1 MVAQDAHDPHGHDSH
16 AIHAHAAPSGFIR
29 KYVFSLDHKV
39 IGLQYYFLAL
49 SAVFV
54 GMFLSLLMRI
64 HMIWPTADLPLLG
77 RYQPE
82 TYLSLLTM
90 HGTIMVFF
98 VLTTAPQGGFGNYFL
113 PIQIGAPDMAFPVLN
128 MLSFWTTFIAFIT
141 ILAAFFVTGG
151 APLHGWTG
159 YAPLSA
165 LPSAGPGEQLGADLW
180 ITSIAIFCVASLMG
194 ALNFITTVLDL
205 RAKGM
210 TMMRMPL
217 TVWSWFI
224 TAILGLLAFG
234 VLLSAGI
241 LLLLDRNLG
250 TSFYV
255 PLVVVNG
262 QIMGHKGG
270 SPLLWQHL
278 FWFFGHPEVYIAIL
292 PGMGVASQL
301 LSTFSR
307 KPIFGYKA
315 MVYALMG
322 IGFLG
327 FMVWGHHMFMSGMS
341 PYSAFAFSIMTM
353 AIGVPSAIK
362 TFNWLGTIRGGRVRF
377 QTPMLYA
384 IGFVSLF
391 VSGGLSGPFLAQPVL
406 DIPLHDTA
414 FVVGHFHL
422 IMGVAAIFGMFAG
435 TYYWFPKMF
444 GRMMNERWGR
454 IHFFLTLAG
463 TYAIFMPMHYL
474 GMAAQPRR
482 YSQFT
487 ELAYLQHL
495 IPLNRFI
502 TYAAII
508 TIAAQFIFVINLFW
522 SMFKGPKASDNPW
535 ESTTLEWITATP
547 PPHDNFGGKTPVV
560 HHGPYEYSVPGAPKD
575 YTMQTDPAT
584 VHDHISKHPRARAPA
599 PHSRNGDFES
609 IGNDQRSRRQGSEDR
624 LRPRR
629 RAATSRGRRWRRS
642 RRQWLSRL
650 RSAPASYAP
659 WAAGRPG
666 LQHHG
671 VCFLHQRLH
680 HAAGTA
686 HARRSH
692 GRLRS

>member
-1 MVAQDAHDPHGHDSH
+1 MATPATIHSH
-16 AIHAHAAPSGFIR
+16 APQGFIR
-29 KYVFSLDHKV
+29 KYIFSLDHKV
-39 IGLQYYFLAL
+39 IGIQYFFLAL
-49 SAVFV
+49 TAVFV

-64 HMIWPTADLPLLG
+64 HMIWPTAALPLVG
-77 RYQPE
+77 EIKPE
-82 TYLSLLTM
+82 TYLTLLTM

-98 VLTTAPQGGFGNYFL
+98 VLTTAPQGGFGNYVL

-128 MLSFWTTFIAFIT
+128 MLSFWTTFVGFVVII
-141 ILAAFFVTGG
+141 AAFFVTGG

-159 YAPLSA
+159 YPPLSA
-165 LPSAGPGEQLGADLW
+165 VQAAGPGEGLGADLW
-180 ITSIAIFCVASLMG
+180 ITSIAIFCLASLMG
-194 ALNFITTVLDL
+194 ALNFITTTLDL

-210 TMMRMPL
+210 TLMRMPL

-241 LLLLDRNLG
+241 LLLLDRNMG

-255 PLVVVNG
+255 PLIVVNG
-262 QIMGHKGG
+262 QVMGHKGG

-292 PGMGVASQL
+292 PGMGVASQI

-315 MVYALMG
+315 MVYAMLS
-322 IGFLG
+322 IGFFG

-341 PYSAFAFSIMTM
+341 PYSAFAFSILTM
-353 AIGVPSAIK
+353 CIGVPSAIK
-362 TFNWLGTIRGGRVRF
+362 TFNWLGTMWKGHIRF
-377 QTPMLYA
+377 QSPMLYA

-406 DIPLHDTA
+406 DIQLHDTY

-422 IMGVAAIFGMFAG
+422 IMGVAAIFGIFAA

-444 GRMMNERWGR
+444 GRMMNETWAR
-454 IHFFLTLAG
+454 IHFFITLAG

-474 GMAAQPRR
+474 GMAGQTRR

-487 ELAYLQHL
+487 EVAYQSKL
-495 IPLNRFI
+495 IPLQTFM

-508 TIAAQFIFVINLFW
+508 TIAAQFIFLINLFW

-535 ESTTLEWITATP
+535 EATTLEWTTTTP
-547 PPHDNFGGKTPVV
+547 PPHDNFGGRTPVV
-560 HHGPYEYSVPGAPKD
+560 HHGPYEYGVPGAPRD
-575 YTMQTDPAT
+575 YVMQTDPAT
-584 VHDHISKHPRARAPA
+584 I
-599 PHSRNGDFES
+599 
-609 IGNDQRSRRQGSEDR
+609 
-624 LRPRR
+624 
-629 RAATSRGRRWRRS
+629 AT
-642 RRQWLSRL
+642 
-650 RSAPASYAP
+650 
-659 WAAGRPG
+659 
-666 LQHHG
+666 H
-671 VCFLHQRLH
+671 
-680 HAAGTA
+680 
-686 HARRSH
+686 
-692 GRLRS
+692 

>member
-1 MVAQDAHDPHGHDSH
+1 MVAQDAH
-16 AIHAHAAPSGFIR
+16 AHSAPQGFIR
-29 KYVFSLDHKV
+29 KYIFSLDHKV
-39 IGLQYYFLAL
+39 IGIQYFFLAL
-49 SAVFV
+49 TAVFV

-64 HMIWPTADLPLLG
+64 HMIWPGASLPLVG
-77 RYQPE
+77 EIKPE

-98 VLTTAPQGGFGNYFL
+98 VLTTAPQGGFGNYVL

-128 MLSFWTTFIAFIT
+128 MLSFWTTFVGFVV
-141 ILAAFFVTGG
+141 ILAAFFVQGG

-159 YAPLSA
+159 YPPLSA
-165 LPSAGPGEQLGADLW
+165 LQSAGPGEGLGADLW
-180 ITSIAIFCVASLMG
+180 ITSIAIFCIASLMG
-194 ALNFITTVLDL
+194 ALNFITTTLDL

-241 LLLLDRNLG
+241 LLLMDRNLG

-262 QIMGHKGG
+262 QVLGHKGG

-292 PGMGVASQL
+292 PGMGVASQV

-315 MVYALMG
+315 MVYAMLS

-341 PYSAFAFSIMTM
+341 PYSAFAFSILTM
-353 AIGVPSAIK
+353 CIGVPSAIK
-362 TFNWLGTIRGGRVRF
+362 TFNWLGTLYKGRIRF
-377 QTPMLYA
+377 HTPMLYA

-406 DIPLHDTA
+406 DIQLHDTY

-422 IMGVAAIFGMFAG
+422 IMGVAAIFGIFAA

-444 GRMMNERWGR
+444 GRMMNETLGR
-454 IHFFLTLAG
+454 IHFFITLAG

-474 GMAAQPRR
+474 GMAGQTRR

-487 ELAYLQHL
+487 EVAYQAKL
-495 IPLNRFI
+495 IPLQTFI
-502 TYAAII
+502 TVAAII
-508 TIAAQFIFVINLFW
+508 TISAQLIFVINLFW

-535 ESTTLEWITATP
+535 EATTLEWTTATP
-547 PPHDNFGGKTPVV
+547 PPHDNFGGVTPVV
-560 HHGPYEYSVPGAPKD
+560 HHGPYEYGVPGAPRD
-575 YTMQTDPAT
+575 FVMQNDPAT
-584 VHDHISKHPRARAPA
+584 V
-599 PHSRNGDFES
+599 
-609 IGNDQRSRRQGSEDR
+609 
-624 LRPRR
+624 
-629 RAATSRGRRWRRS
+629 
-642 RRQWLSRL
+642 
-650 RSAPASYAP
+650 SA
-659 WAAGRPG
+659 
-666 LQHHG
+666 H
-671 VCFLHQRLH
+671 
-680 HAAGTA
+680 
-686 HARRSH
+686 
-692 GRLRS
+692 

>member
-1 MVAQDAHDPHGHDSH
+1 MVAQDAH
-16 AIHAHAAPSGFIR
+16 AHSAPQGFIR
-29 KYVFSLDHKV
+29 KYIFSLDHKV
-39 IGLQYYFLAL
+39 IGIQYFFLAL
-49 SAVFV
+49 TAVFV

-64 HMIWPTADLPLLG
+64 HMIWPGASLPLVG
-77 RYQPE
+77 EIKPE

-98 VLTTAPQGGFGNYFL
+98 VLTTAPQGGFGNYIL

-128 MLSFWTTFIAFIT
+128 MLSFWTTFVGFVV
-141 ILAAFFVTGG
+141 ILAAFFVQGG

-159 YAPLSA
+159 YPPLSA
-165 LPSAGPGEQLGADLW
+165 LQSAGPGEGLGADLW
-180 ITSIAIFCVASLMG
+180 ITSIAIFCIASLMG
-194 ALNFITTVLDL
+194 ALNFITTTLDL

-241 LLLLDRNLG
+241 LLLMDRNLG

-262 QIMGHKGG
+262 QVLGHKGG

-292 PGMGVASQL
+292 PGMGVASQV
-301 LSTFSR
+301 LSTFAR

-315 MVYALMG
+315 MVYAMLG

-341 PYSAFAFSIMTM
+341 PYSAFAFSILTM
-353 AIGVPSAIK
+353 CIGVPSAIK
-362 TFNWLGTIRGGRVRF
+362 TFNWLGTLYKGRIRF
-377 QTPMLYA
+377 HTPMLYA

-406 DIPLHDTA
+406 DIPLHDTY

-422 IMGVAAIFGMFAG
+422 IMGVAAIFGIFAA

-444 GRMMNERWGR
+444 GRMMNETLGR
-454 IHFFLTLAG
+454 IHFFITLAG

-474 GMAAQPRR
+474 GMAGQTRR

-487 ELAYLQHL
+487 EVAYQAKL
-495 IPLNRFI
+495 IPLQTFI
-502 TYAAII
+502 TVAAII
-508 TIAAQFIFVINLFW
+508 TISAQLIFVINLFW

-535 ESTTLEWITATP
+535 EATTLEWITTTP
-547 PPHDNFGGKTPVV
+547 PPHDNFGGVTPVV
-560 HHGPYEYSVPGAPKD
+560 HHGPYEYGVPGAPRD
-575 YTMQTDPAT
+575 FVMQTDPAT
-584 VHDHISKHPRARAPA
+584 VSTH
-599 PHSRNGDFES
+599 
-609 IGNDQRSRRQGSEDR
+609 
-624 LRPRR
+624 
-629 RAATSRGRRWRRS
+629 
-642 RRQWLSRL
+642 
-650 RSAPASYAP
+650 
-659 WAAGRPG
+659 
-666 LQHHG
+666 
-671 VCFLHQRLH
+671 
-680 HAAGTA
+680 
-686 HARRSH
+686 
-692 GRLRS
+692 